1 MSQKLILA
9 MIGVTQMRTG
19 YFLNDLKVSIVRPTD
34 FWIKKQRPV

>member
-1 MSQKLILA
+1 M

-34 FWIKKQRPV
+34 F